1 MGVRLAVA
9 ETQIIME
16 TKKFLEDEGINVDAF
31 GKKERSDT
39 VILVKNIPFNTTE
52 QELQDVFGTHGDL
65 GRVLMPP
72 AKTIAIVEFLQPS
85 EARSAFSH
93 LAYRRFKDTILY
105 LEKAPVG
112 VFTSKYDPEMKNKKA
127 EKKAEKKAVDDE
139 EEALSKKMTSTQLM
153 DATTTTED
161 SQTAEN
167 VEGSTLFIKNINF
180 KTTDEGLKKAFASVD
195 GIKSTMIRYK
205 PDPKNPGKTLSMGF
219 GFAEF
224 VSKEKAMNAMKAMNG
239 FILDANKLE
248 IKFSDR
254 SSSKSESKSKSR
266 IAPKDHGT
274 KLLVRNI
281 PFEATKKDIQGLFRY
296 DEWFRARFR
305 ISLCPFSLPR
315 I

>member
-9 ETQIIME
+9 ETKIIME
-16 TKKFLEDEGINVDAF
+16 TKQFLAEEGINVDSF

-52 QELQDVFGTHGDL
+52 EDLQELFGTHGDL

-112 VFTSKYDPEMKNKKA
+112 VFQNKYDPEMKNKKA
-127 EKKAEKKAVDDE
+127 AKKADDEE
-139 EEALSKKMTSTQLM
+139 EEALSKKVTSTQLM
-153 DATTTTED
+153 DATTTAED
-161 SQTAEN
+161 AQDVDN
-167 VEGSTLFIKNINF
+167 MEGATLFVKNINF
-180 KTTDEGLKKAFASVD
+180 KTTDEGLKKAFAGVD
-195 GIKSTMIRYK
+195 GMKSTMIRHK
-205 PDPKNPGKTLSMGF
+205 PDAKNPGKTLSMGF
-219 GFAEF
+219 GFVEF
-224 VSKEKAMNAMKAMNG
+224 VSKDKAVAAMKAMNG
-239 FILDANKLE
+239 FILDGSKLE

-254 SSSKSESKSKSR
+254 GTKSESKTKAR
-266 IAPKDHGT
+266 VAPKDHGT
-274 KLLVRNI
+274 KLLIRNI

-296 DEWFRARFR
+296 GLNDGCDLLQLLLHVF
-305 ISLCPFSLPR
+305 
-315 I
+315 